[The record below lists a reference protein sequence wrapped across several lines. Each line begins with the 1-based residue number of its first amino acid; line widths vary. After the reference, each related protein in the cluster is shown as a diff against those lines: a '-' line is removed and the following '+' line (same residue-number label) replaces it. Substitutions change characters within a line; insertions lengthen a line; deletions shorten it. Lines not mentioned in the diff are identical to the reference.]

1 MNHEG
6 LARLSR
12 RRQRRRAK
20 RQKRDRTWSVVRIAV
35 VGLVSVILASVVAL
49 VGTFAYT
56 YAQVAEDLPELDQY
70 SATELAQTSVIYD
83 SSGNVVD
90 ELHGVQNR
98 FVVGLDAITPTL
110 SDAVIAIEDHRFYE
124 HRGVDFEA
132 IGRAVGENFASLSV
146 RQGGSTITQ
155 QLVKNTYIAQEQRQ
169 IPSLQRKMTEASLA
183 WQYEEEHEKDEILE
197 QYLNTVYFGANAY
210 GIEAAA
216 RTYYNKEAAELS
228 LPESALLAGII
239 NLPGT
244 YDPFND
250 PESARKR
257 RDTVL
262 DRMLEHGYVSPE
274 EHAEAVAEDLKLSRG
289 QVEPESENEYFL
301 DAVRKELAEQYGDR
315 ALYEGGLKIYT
326 TLDPTLQEHAV
337 AAVGKVVNPTAGDPS
352 ASLVSVEPST
362 GAVRAVVGG
371 SDFEQVKF
379 NLATQGKRQPGSSF
393 KTFVLAEAVR
403 QGISPETGYESK
415 DLSID
420 TGGEPYQV
428 QNYNYV
434 QRGPISV
441 RHATEQS
448 DNTVFVQLA
457 LDLGLE
463 NVAAL
468 ANSMGIESTIDTYPP
483 MAIGGIGEGV
493 TPFDMASSYSTL
505 ANGGTHMEPYLVE
518 RVTREGES
526 GEEITVQEGEQTGT
540 EVLSK
545 DQAAAITQTLR
556 GVVQRGTAGRYRN
569 LDAELGRP
577 SAAKTGTS
585 ELFVDAWF
593 VGYVPQLAT
602 SVWVGYPEE
611 RRSMIYVRGF
621 PEVNGENFPLDI
633 WSLYMQEATKDLP
646 VQQLDTPSSDL
657 KLGIKTEGRAYG
669 KLDARALQKEKQEAT
684 IKAPAASK

>member
-1 MNHEG
+1 
-6 LARLSR
+6 
-12 RRQRRRAK
+12 
-20 RQKRDRTWSVVRIAV
+20 V
-35 VGLVSVILASVVAL
+35 
-49 VGTFAYT
+49 
-56 YAQVAEDLPELDQY
+56 
-70 SATELAQTSVIYD
+70 
-83 SSGNVVD
+83 
-90 ELHGVQNR
+90 
-98 FVVGLDAITPTL
+98 
-110 SDAVIAIEDHRFYE
+110 
-124 HRGVDFEA
+124 
-132 IGRAVGENFASLSV
+132 
-146 RQGGSTITQ
+146 
-155 QLVKNTYIAQEQRQ
+155 
-169 IPSLQRKMTEASLA
+169 
-183 WQYEEEHEKDEILE
+183 
-197 QYLNTVYFGANAY
+197 
-210 GIEAAA
+210 
-216 RTYYNKEAAELS
+216 
-228 LPESALLAGII
+228 
-239 NLPGT
+239 
-244 YDPFND
+244 
-250 PESARKR
+250 
-257 RDTVL
+257 
-262 DRMLEHGYVSPE
+262 
-274 EHAEAVAEDLKLSRG
+274 
-289 QVEPESENEYFL
+289 
-301 DAVRKELAEQYGDR
+301 
-315 ALYEGGLKIYT
+315 
-326 TLDPTLQEHAV
+326 DPTAD
-337 AAVGKVVNPTAGDPS
+337 DPS

-362 GAVRAVVGG
+362 GAVKAVVGG

-393 KTFVLAEAVR
+393 KTFVLAEAIR

-468 ANSMGIESTIDTYPP
+468 ANSMGIQSTIDTYPP

-493 TPFDMASSYSTL
+493 TPLDMASSYSTL

-518 RVTREGES
+518 RVSREGE
-526 GEEITVQEGEQTGT
+526 GDEEVTVQKHEQTGT

-577 SAAKTGTS
+577 SAAKTGTT

-593 VGYVPQLAT
+593 IGYVPQLAT

-657 KLGIKTEGRAYG
+657 GLKIGVGGRAYG
-669 KLDARALQKEKQEAT
+669 KLDSRATQKEKQESAT
-684 IKAPAASK
+684 KAPAASKEPQKPPVNAPPPPIYGREAATAAQSQQTQPASQQSASTQPQQPPVSGQSQPAPP

>member
-1 MNHEG
+1 
-6 LARLSR
+6 
-12 RRQRRRAK
+12 
-20 RQKRDRTWSVVRIAV
+20 
-35 VGLVSVILASVVAL
+35 
-49 VGTFAYT
+49 
-56 YAQVAEDLPELDQY
+56 
-70 SATELAQTSVIYD
+70 
-83 SSGNVVD
+83 
-90 ELHGVQNR
+90 
-98 FVVGLDAITPTL
+98 
-110 SDAVIAIEDHRFYE
+110 
-124 HRGVDFEA
+124 
-132 IGRAVGENFASLSV
+132 
-146 RQGGSTITQ
+146 
-155 QLVKNTYIAQEQRQ
+155 
-169 IPSLQRKMTEASLA
+169 
-183 WQYEEEHEKDEILE
+183 
-197 QYLNTVYFGANAY
+197 
-210 GIEAAA
+210 
-216 RTYYNKEAAELS
+216 
-228 LPESALLAGII
+228 
-239 NLPGT
+239 
-244 YDPFND
+244 
-250 PESARKR
+250 
-257 RDTVL
+257 
-262 DRMLEHGYVSPE
+262 
-274 EHAEAVAEDLKLSRG
+274 
-289 QVEPESENEYFL
+289 
-301 DAVRKELAEQYGDR
+301 
-315 ALYEGGLKIYT
+315 
-326 TLDPTLQEHAV
+326 
-337 AAVGKVVNPTAGDPS
+337 
-352 ASLVSVEPST
+352 
-362 GAVRAVVGG
+362 
-371 SDFEQVKF
+371 
-379 NLATQGKRQPGSSF
+379 
-393 KTFVLAEAVR
+393 
-403 QGISPETGYESK
+403 
-415 DLSID
+415 LSID

-684 IKAPAASK
+684 IKAPAASKEPQKPPVNAPPPPIYGREAALATQSQQTQPAPPQQPASSQTQQPPVYGRPPAAQ